1 MRQDQYEKLQALSE
15 RLTDV
20 FLDEAEPEK
29 WPGYNIEPGEMD
41 QKTRGDRYWCKKNAV
56 ATLTLV
62 GRVEG
67 LTDMIQKQG
76 NAGDGADGV
85 SDAEATL
92 DAEINA
98 AEKEAAKL
106 LDQLQRSRRKDEF
119 DKRVHGKCVHG
130 KS

>member
-1 MRQDQYEKLQALSE
+1 MRADQYEKLQALSE

-29 WPGYNIEPGEMD
+29 WPGHNIEPGAMD

-62 GRVEG
+62 GRVAG
-67 LTDMIQKQG
+67 LTDLIQKQS
-76 NAGDGADGV
+76 NAGNGAAGV
-85 SDAEATL
+85 TDEEATL

-98 AEKEAAKL
+98 AEKEASKL
-106 LDQLQRSRRKDEF
+106 LDQLQRRSKKGEF
-119 DKRVHGKCVHG
+119 DKRVHGK
-130 KS
+130 S